1 MDFNYTDRRDF
12 DIYMDHLETQVL
24 AKGEAKGRAEGLAE
38 GEAKGKAEG
47 LAEGEA
53 KGKAEGL
60 AEGEAKGRIKT
71 TLDFYKKKII
81 TREAAIQQL
90 GVTPSEFEDLLND
103 PELSVQ

>member
-12 DIYMDHLETQVL
+12 DIYMDHLEAQVRAEGEAEGE
-24 AKGEAKGRAEGLAE
+24 AKGEAKGR
-38 GEAKGKAEG
+38 
-47 LAEGEA
+47 
-53 KGKAEGL
+53 AEGL

-71 TLDFYKKKII
+71 TLDFYVKKII